1 MPFVRSLSN
10 LSYPAGVLQTV
21 NNPYGN
27 WYPVNMNLTLM
38 CMPGS
43 ILNATIDPEGD
54 GLSVKALRGWIE

>member
-1 MPFVRSLSN
+1 
-10 LSYPAGVLQTV
+10 VLQTV

-54 GLSVKALRGWIE
+54 GLSVRP